1 MPPFAA
7 RRTPAMYQ
15 LAAGVLALALGSFHP
30 AGWGLAP
37 AGAAMIA
44 IAHLRRPW
52 SRRIALLFPLLTVAG
67 AGTGPTAPL
76 LPLAVAQA
84 LLLATPPGR
93 WTRLASQWCALA
105 ASGLSVVECY
115 AVLFSDPQAAPLA
128 LTVTTFLLS
137 LATLAA
143 GRETAFARL
152 LFDRSVSAVL
162 TRRLVGA
169 ALIALP
175 LIGLLLIRGQ
185 DAGWY
190 PVSTRFALM
199 VAANV
204 TLVTLIGLFTGARME
219 ATTAAAQRQLRQ
231 RQEMGNILHHTP
243 TAFSVKGLD
252 GRYLLASTA
261 FEKLH
266 DRAEG
271 EVLGLADHDLHSPEE
286 LAEIVRRDRAV
297 LDRGQAM
304 TYEDEIGSRTFVTS
318 IFPMRD
324 DDGTVIAIC
333 NAITEITE
341 VRIAESKFKGLLD
354 ASPEAMLCVNAEGRV
369 VLANTRA
376 LKLFQYE
383 RHELIGAAVES
394 LVPAALRARHIGHR
408 RGYTADPSP
417 HRMGNGARL
426 TAVRKDGTEIPVEIS
441 LAAVD
446 GDNGTVVFAA
456 VQDITDRLAQART
469 DAQLAAIV
477 EASNDAIVSKDL
489 DGVILTW
496 NPGAE
501 RLYGYAA
508 AEMIGRDVTLLL
520 PADRPGEEQNMLA
533 RVRRGEL
540 IRHHETQRVR
550 KDGQTIYVSL
560 SMGPLRDPL
569 GAIIG
574 ASTISHDITA
584 AVEAE
589 QRLRVER
596 EQFQMIMT
604 AASDPFVSIDARGR
618 ITEFNGQAE
627 RLSGWQRD
635 EVIGLPV
642 LDMILPVRY
651 AEGLGRVLDGRWDW
665 LLDRPTE
672 IFALRCDGVEVPIEL
687 TLWRI
692 ERDGRTTF
700 HAFGRDITARRQTEL
715 ALEQARDQAIEMA
728 RLKSQFLASM
738 SHEIRTPM
746 NGVIGLSGLLLDTTL
761 EGTQRRYA
769 EGIRN
774 AGLGLLSVINDIL
787 DFSKLEAGKVV
798 PERIDFE
805 VWRLLDEVVALVA
818 DTTGGRDLTL
828 VAHCDSEL
836 SQPVSG
842 DAGKLRQVL
851 LNLLGNAIKFTQQ
864 GRIEVTA
871 VPVADT
877 TGPDLAV
884 RFAVTDT
891 GIGIDQ
897 DKQRQLFEP
906 FTQADASTTRRF
918 GGTGLGLAICRELV
932 AVMGGAITL
941 TSRPGQG
948 STFAFTIPLGPPQDA
963 GPLHRPVLEGLRVL
977 VVTADDDERRELLDK
992 LGGWSMAAVAAE
1004 DGDAAA
1010 RLLIRAAA
1018 AGRPFDLTLCDTG
1031 TAAAIAGAGV
1041 TPAPK
1046 IVRLVAPGNPPPAGG
1061 PSLTRP
1067 IRQSQLYDVLVDVV
1081 APVTEQTLDLP
1092 ASLEKQGHVLLVEDN
1107 AINQTV
1113 AVGILARLGYSADV
1127 APDGRV
1133 AVAMATSH
1141 DYLAIFMD
1149 CLMPEMDGYTATAE
1163 IRRREP
1169 SGQHIPIIAMTAGAM
1184 PEDRARCL
1192 DAGMDDHVAK
1202 PVMPQDIAD
1211 ALQRCA
1217 ADRAPAPEPATR
1229 RQIEQRLDLLR
1240 AAAPNLDDTALTGL
1254 LRRLTAQVPALVDDA
1269 FHALAMDD
1277 TTALRNTAHQLK
1289 GAAGNLGAQELAD
1302 VADRVE
1308 QAALA
1313 GDLDT
1318 AVVTVTALR
1327 AAADRTL
1334 AAVRDITGDLSG
1346 NRAAHGPAAPR

>member
-1 MPPFAA
+1 
-7 RRTPAMYQ
+7 MYQ
-15 LAAGVLALALGSFHP
+15 VAAGALGLLLGASGVAP
-30 AGWGLAP
+30 WGLIS

-44 IAHLRRPW
+44 IARLSRPW
-52 SRRIALLFPLLTVAG
+52 QRRTALLFPLLTVA
-67 AGTGPTAPL
+67 AVSVDPAWATAL

-84 LLLATPPGR
+84 LLLAAGHRR
-93 WTRLASQWCALA
+93 WIRVVSQWFALA
-105 ASGLSVVECY
+105 ACGLSVVDCY
-115 AVLFSDPQAAPLA
+115 AVLFGEPATRPLA
-128 LTVTTFLLS
+128 SAVTAFLLA
-137 LATLAA
+137 LATLSASPD
-143 GRETAFARL
+143 TAVARL
-152 LFDRSVSAVL
+152 FFDRSISSVL

-175 LIGLLLIRGQ
+175 LIGLLLIAGQ

-190 PVSTRFALM
+190 SMHTRFAFM

-204 TLVTLIGLFTGARME
+204 TLVTAIGLFTGARME
-219 ATTAAAQRQLRQ
+219 AADAARRELRQ
-231 RQEMGNILHHTP
+231 RQEMGHILHHTP

-266 DRAEG
+266 DLGEG
-271 EVLGLADHDLHSPEE
+271 QVLGLADHDLHPPEK
-286 LAEIVRRDRAV
+286 LAEMVRRDRAV
-297 LDRGQAM
+297 LERGEAM

-324 DDGTVIAIC
+324 ENGTTFAIC
-333 NAITEITE
+333 HAITEITE

-369 VLANTRA
+369 VLANGRA
-376 LKLFQYE
+376 LEVFQYE
-383 RHELIGAAVES
+383 RHELLGIPVDT
-394 LVPAALRARHIGHR
+394 LVPGGLRTRHFAHR
-408 RGYTADPSP
+408 REYMASPSP
-417 HRMGNGARL
+417 HRAGRGMRL
-426 TAVRKDGTEIPVEIS
+426 TAVRRDGTEFPVEVS
-441 LAAVD
+441 LATVD

-501 RLYGYAA
+501 RLYGYTA
-508 AEMIGRDVTLLL
+508 AEMIGRDVTVLL
-520 PADRPGEEQNMLA
+520 PPDRPTEEQSMLA

-550 KDGQTIYVSL
+550 HDGQTIYVSL
-560 SMGPLRDPL
+560 SMGPLRDPN
-569 GAIIG
+569 GVIIG

-589 QRLRVER
+589 QRLRQER
-596 EQFQMIMT
+596 EQFQIIMA
-604 AASDPFVSIDARGR
+604 AASDPFVSMDAQGR

-635 EVIGLPV
+635 EVIGRPV

-651 AEGLGRVLDGRWDW
+651 AAGLDRVLDGRWGW

-687 TLWRI
+687 TLWRTR
-692 ERDGRTTF
+692 RDGRTTF
-700 HAFGRDITARRQTEL
+700 HAFGRDITARRQIEV

-761 EGTQRRYA
+761 DDTQHRYA

-787 DFSKLEAGKVV
+787 DFSKLEAGKVL

-818 DTTGGRDLTL
+818 DTTGSRDLTV
-828 VAHCDSEL
+828 VARCDSRL
-836 SQPVSG
+836 SQPVGG
-842 DAGKLRQVL
+842 DVGKLRQVL
-851 LNLLGNAIKFTQQ
+851 LNLLGNAIKFTEQ
-864 GRIEVTA
+864 GSIEVTA
-871 VPVADT
+871 TPVADT
-877 TGPDLAV
+877 AGPEIPV

-891 GIGIDQ
+891 GIGIEP
-897 DKQRQLFEP
+897 DKQRRLFEP

-918 GGTGLGLAICRELV
+918 GGTGLGLAICQELV
-932 AVMGGAITL
+932 AVMGGVITVD
-941 TSRPGQG
+941 SRPGQG
-948 STFAFTIPLGPPQDA
+948 STFAFTIPLGPPADSAPQ
-963 GPLHRPVLEGLRVL
+963 HHPVLEGLRVL
-977 VVTADDDERRELLDK
+977 VVTADDDERRGLLDK
-992 LGGWSMAAVAAE
+992 LGAWKMAAVTAE
-1004 DGDAAA
+1004 DGTAAT

-1018 AGRPFDLTLCDTG
+1018 AGRPFDLALCDNG
-1031 TAAAIAGAGV
+1031 MAAVIAGTGV
-1041 TPAPK
+1041 APPPK
-1046 IVRLVAPGNPPPAGG
+1046 IVMLTAPGSAPPEGSGPALAK
-1061 PSLTRP
+1061 PV
-1067 IRQSQLYDVLVDVV
+1067 RQSQLYDLLVDVV
-1081 APVTEQTLDLP
+1081 APATEHALDDMP

-1113 AVGILARLGYSADV
+1113 ALGILARLGYSADV

-1133 AVAMATSH
+1133 AVSMAAAH

-1169 SGQHIPIIAMTAGAM
+1169 PGRHIPIIAMTAGAM

-1192 DAGMDDHVAK
+1192 DAGMNDHVAK

-1211 ALQRCA
+1211 ALQRCG
-1217 ADRAPAPEPATR
+1217 ADRPPTPEPAAR
-1229 RQIEQRLDLLR
+1229 RQIEQRLDMLR

-1254 LRRLTAQVPALVDDA
+1254 LQRLIAQVPTLVDDA

-1277 TTALRNTAHQLK
+1277 ATAVRNAAHQLK
-1289 GAAGNLGAQELAD
+1289 GAAGNLGAQDLAD

-1308 QAALA
+1308 QAARA

-1318 AVVTVTALR
+1318 AVVAVTALR
-1327 AAADRTL
+1327 TAANLTL
-1334 AAVRDITGDLSG
+1334 EAVQSITADLSR
-1346 NRAAHGPAAPR
+1346 NPAIR

>member
-1 MPPFAA
+1 
-7 RRTPAMYQ
+7 MYQ
-15 LAAGVLALALGSFHP
+15 VSAGVLALVLGCFP
-30 AGWGLAP
+30 FAAWGLTT

-44 IAHLRRPW
+44 VARFTRIWP
-52 SRRIALLFPLLTVAG
+52 RRIALLFPLLTVVSVRS
-67 AGTGPTAPL
+67 GPAATAAL

-84 LLLATPPGR
+84 LLLVVTPRR
-93 WTRLASQWCALA
+93 WTQLTSQFCALA
-105 ASGLSVVECY
+105 ACGISVVDCY
-115 AVLFSDPQAAPLA
+115 AVLFGGPAPAPLA
-128 LTVTTFLLS
+128 LAVTTFLLS
-137 LATLAA
+137 LATIAA
-143 GRETAFARL
+143 GPDTAFAHL
-152 LFDRSVSAVL
+152 LFDRAVSAVL
-162 TRRLVGA
+162 TRRLVGS

-190 PVSTRFALM
+190 SVSTRFALM

-204 TLVTLIGLFTGARME
+204 TLVTVIGMFTGARME
-219 ATTAAAQRQLRQ
+219 ETTAAAQRQLRQ
-231 RQEMGNILHHTP
+231 RREMGNILHHSP

-266 DRAEG
+266 GLGEG
-271 EVLGLADHDLHSPEE
+271 EALGLADHDLHSPEE
-286 LAEIVRRDRAV
+286 LAEVVRRDRAV
-297 LDRGQAM
+297 LDRGEAM
-304 TYEDEIGSRTFVTS
+304 TYEDEVGSRTFVTS
-318 IFPMRD
+318 IFPMHD
-324 DDGTVIAIC
+324 DDGNIIAIC

-376 LKLFQYE
+376 LEVFGYE
-383 RHELIGAAVES
+383 RHELIGATVES
-394 LVPAALRARHIGHR
+394 LVPAGVRARHIAHR
-408 RGYTADPSP
+408 REYTANPSP
-417 HRMGNGARL
+417 HRMGRGMRL
-426 TAVRKDGTEIPVEIS
+426 AAVRKDGTEIPVEIS
-441 LAAVD
+441 LATVT
-446 GDNGTVVFAA
+446 GENGPVVFAA
-456 VQDITDRLAQART
+456 VQDITDRLAQARA

-477 EASNDAIVSKDL
+477 DASSDAIVSKDL

-501 RLYGYAA
+501 RLYGYTA
-508 AEMIGRDVTLLL
+508 AEMIGRDVTILL
-520 PADRPGEEQNMLA
+520 PPDRPGEEQNMLA

-550 KDGQTIYVSL
+550 NDGQTIYVSL
-560 SMGPLRDPL
+560 SMGPLRDTA

-589 QRLRVER
+589 QRLRLER
-596 EQFQMIMT
+596 EQFQMIMA
-604 AASDPFVSIDARGR
+604 AASDPFVSIDSRGR

-635 EVIGLPV
+635 EVVGLPA

-672 IFALRCDGVEVPIEL
+672 IYALRCDGVEVPIEL
-687 TLWRI
+687 TLWRT

-700 HAFGRDITARRQTEL
+700 HAFGRDITARRQTEI

-761 EGTQRRYA
+761 DDTQHRYA

-787 DFSKLEAGKVV
+787 DFSKLEAGKVL

-805 VWRLLDEVVALVA
+805 VWRLLDEVVGLVA
-818 DTTGGRDLTL
+818 DTTGDRDLTI
-828 VAHCDSEL
+828 VAHCDSRL

-842 DAGKLRQVL
+842 DVGKLRQVL
-851 LNLLGNAIKFTQQ
+851 LNLLGNAIKFTDR
-864 GRIEVTA
+864 GRIDVTA
-871 VPVADT
+871 APIADAD
-877 TGPDLAV
+877 GPDLPV

-918 GGTGLGLAICRELV
+918 GGTGLGLAICQELV
-932 AVMGGAITL
+932 AVMGGTITL

-948 STFAFTIPLGPPQDA
+948 STFAFTVPLGPPEDSS
-963 GPLHRPVLEGLRVL
+963 PLHRPVLEGLRVL
-977 VVTADDDERRELLDK
+977 VVTADDERQELLDK
-992 LGGWSMAAVAAE
+992 LEGWSMAAVVAE
-1004 DGDAAA
+1004 DGHTAA

-1018 AGRPFDLTLCDTG
+1018 AGRPFDLALCDIG
-1031 TAAAIAGAGV
+1031 MAAAIAAADV
-1041 TPAPK
+1041 TPPPK
-1046 IVRLVAPGNPPPAGG
+1046 IVLLTGPGSPPPDGNG
-1061 PSLTRP
+1061 PVLTRP
-1067 IRQSQLYDVLVDVV
+1067 IRQSQLYDLLVDVV
-1081 APVTEQTLDLP
+1081 APAAEHTLDLP

-1133 AVAMATSH
+1133 AVSMATTR

-1163 IRRREP
+1163 IRRQEP
-1169 SGQHIPIIAMTAGAM
+1169 PGRHIPIIAMTAGAM

-1211 ALQRCA
+1211 ALRRCA
-1217 ADRAPAPEPATR
+1217 AARPAAPGPAVR

-1240 AAAPNLDDTALTGL
+1240 AAAPNLDDAALTSL
-1254 LRRLTAQVPALVDDA
+1254 LQRLTAQVPTLVDDA

-1289 GAAGNLGAQELAD
+1289 GAAGNLGAQDLAD
-1302 VADRVE
+1302 IAGQAE
-1308 QAALA
+1308 QAARS
-1313 GDLDT
+1313 GDLDA
-1318 AVVTVTALR
+1318 AVVAVTAMR
-1327 AAADRTL
+1327 AAADQTL
-1334 AAVRDITGDLSG
+1334 DAVRVITVALSKD
-1346 NRAAHGPAAPR
+1346 PAAR

>member
-1 MPPFAA
+1 
-7 RRTPAMYQ
+7 MYQ
-15 LAAGVLALALGSFHP
+15 LAAGALALMLGFF
-30 AGWGLAP
+30 AGGWGLTS

-44 IAHLRRPW
+44 IGRLTRPW
-52 SRRIALLFPLLTVAG
+52 PRRVALLFPLLTMAAVPYSPDG
-67 AGTGPTAPL
+67 AIAL

-84 LLLATPPGR
+84 ILLAGASRPWLRFTSQC
-93 WTRLASQWCALA
+93 LALAGCALTI
-105 ASGLSVVECY
+105 VDCY
-115 AVLFSDPQAAPLA
+115 AVLFGAADPKQLA
-128 LTVTTFLLS
+128 LAATTFLVA
-137 LATLAA
+137 LATLADSPDS
-143 GRETAFARL
+143 GMGRL

-162 TRRLVGA
+162 TRRLAGS

-175 LIGLLLIRGQ
+175 LIGLVLIVGQ
-185 DAGWY
+185 EAGLY
-190 PVSTRFALM
+190 SLPTRFALM

-204 TLVTLIGLFTGARME
+204 TLVTVIGLFTGARME
-219 ATTAAAQRQLRQ
+219 ATDAAAQRELRQ

-252 GRYLLASTA
+252 GHYLLASAA

-266 DRAEG
+266 GLDEG
-271 EVLGLADHDLHSPEE
+271 KVLGLADHDLHSSEE

-297 LDRGQAM
+297 LQRGEAM

-324 DDGTVIAIC
+324 CDGEIIAIC

-341 VRIAESKFKGLLD
+341 VRIAESKFKGLLE
-354 ASPEAMLCVNAEGRV
+354 ASPEAMLCVNAEGRI
-369 VLANTRA
+369 VLANNRA
-376 LKLFQYE
+376 LQVFQYE
-383 RHELIGAAVES
+383 RHELIGTAVET
-394 LVPAALRARHIGHR
+394 LVPAALRARHIAHR
-408 RGYTADPSP
+408 REYTANPSP
-417 HRMGNGARL
+417 QRMGHGMRL
-426 TAVRKDGTEIPVEIS
+426 SAVRKDGTEIPVEIS
-441 LAAVD
+441 LATVD

-477 EASNDAIVSKDL
+477 DASNDAIVSKDL
-489 DGVILTW
+489 DGMILTW

-501 RLYGYAA
+501 RLYGYTA
-508 AEMIGRDVTLLL
+508 AEMIGRDVTVLL
-520 PADRPGEEQNMLA
+520 PSDRPGEEQNMLT

-550 KDGQTIYVSL
+550 QDGQTIYVSL
-560 SMGPLRDPL
+560 SMGPLRDPA
-569 GAIIG
+569 GVIIG

-604 AASDPFVSIDARGR
+604 AASDPFVSMDARGR

-627 RLSGWQRD
+627 RLSGWQRH
-635 EVIGLPV
+635 EVVGRPI
-642 LDMILPVRY
+642 LDMILPIRY

-672 IFALRCDGVEVPIEL
+672 MYALRCDGAEVPIEL
-687 TLWRI
+687 TLWRT

-700 HAFGRDITARRQTEL
+700 HAFGRDITARRQTEI

-746 NGVIGLSGLLLDTTL
+746 NGVIGLSGLLLDTSL
-761 EGTQRRYA
+761 DDTQHRYA

-787 DFSKLEAGKVV
+787 DFSKLEAGKVL

-818 DTTGGRDLTL
+818 DTTGGRDITV
-828 VAHCDSEL
+828 VARCDSRL

-851 LNLLGNAIKFTQQ
+851 LNLLGNAVKFTER

-871 VPVADT
+871 VPVTDAA
-877 TGPDLAV
+877 GPEVPV

-897 DKQRQLFEP
+897 DKQRRLFEP

-918 GGTGLGLAICRELV
+918 GGTGLGLAICQELV
-932 AVMGGAITL
+932 AVMGGTVTV

-948 STFAFTIPLGPPQDA
+948 STFAFTVPLSPPEDA
-963 GPLHRPVLEGLRVL
+963 TPMHHPVLEGLRVL

-992 LGGWSMAAVAAE
+992 LGAWSMAAVTAE
-1004 DGDAAA
+1004 DGGAAA

-1018 AGRPFDLTLCDTG
+1018 AGRPFDLALCDIG
-1031 TAAAIAGAGV
+1031 VAATLAGADV

-1046 IVRLVAPGNPPPAGG
+1046 IVLITTAGSPPPDGSG
-1061 PSLTRP
+1061 PALTKP
-1067 IRQSQLYDVLVDVV
+1067 IRQSQLYDLLVDVV
-1081 APVTEQTLDLP
+1081 APATEHALDDMP
-1092 ASLEKQGHVLLVEDN
+1092 GSLEKQGHVLLVEDN

-1113 AVGILARLGYSADV
+1113 ALGILARLGYSADV

-1133 AVAMATSH
+1133 AVSMATTH

-1163 IRRREP
+1163 IRRREEP
-1169 SGQHIPIIAMTAGAM
+1169 GQHVPIIAMTAGAM

-1192 DAGMDDHVAK
+1192 DVGMDDHVAK

-1211 ALQRCA
+1211 ALRRCA
-1217 ADRAPAPEPATR
+1217 GGRVPTPEPAAK
-1229 RQIEQRLDLLR
+1229 RQIEQRLALLR
-1240 AAAPNLDDTALTGL
+1240 AAAPNLDDAALTGL
-1254 LRRLTAQVPALVDDA
+1254 LQRLTAQVPALVEDA
-1269 FHALAMDD
+1269 FQALAMDD
-1277 TTALRNTAHQLK
+1277 ATALRNAAHQLK
-1289 GAAGNLGAQELAD
+1289 GAAGNLGAQDLAD

-1308 QAALA
+1308 QAARA

-1318 AVVTVTALR
+1318 AVVAVTELRSAATVTLE
-1327 AAADRTL
+1327 
-1334 AAVRDITGDLSG
+1334 AVQAITGDLSR
-1346 NRAAHGPAAPR
+1346 NPAVR

>member
-1 MPPFAA
+1 MIF
-7 RRTPAMYQ
+7 T
-15 LAAGVLALALGSFHP
+15 
-30 AGWGLAP
+30 
-37 AGAAMIA
+37 GAATIA
-44 IAHLRRPW
+44 IARLTRPW
-52 SRRIALLFPLLTVAG
+52 ARRLALVFPLLTIGMVL
-67 AGTGPTAPL
+67 TGPRATTAL

-84 LLLATPPGR
+84 LLLIATPR
-93 WTRLASQWCALA
+93 LWTRLVSQWCALA
-105 ASGLSVVECY
+105 SAGLSVVDCY
-115 AVLFSDPQAAPLA
+115 SVLFDERGAPLPVA
-128 LTVTTFLLS
+128 LAVTAFLLA
-137 LATLAA
+137 LAILADSPHVGLA
-143 GRETAFARL
+143 SL

-162 TRRLVGA
+162 TRRLVGS
-169 ALIALP
+169 ALIVLP
-175 LIGLLLIRGQ
+175 LIGLLLIKGQ
-185 DAGWY
+185 SVGLY
-190 PVSTRFALM
+190 SMHTRFALM

-204 TLVTLIGLFTGARME
+204 TLVTVVGLFTGARVE
-219 ATTAAAQRQLRQ
+219 AAETAAERQQRLLRQ
-231 RQEMGNILHHTP
+231 REEMGNILHFTP

-261 FEKLH
+261 FEELH
-266 DRAEG
+266 GLGEG
-271 EVLGLADHDLHSPEE
+271 EALGLADNDLYSPDEF
-286 LAEIVRRDRAV
+286 AEIARRDRAV
-297 LDRGQAM
+297 LDLGRPM
-304 TYEDEIGSRTFVTS
+304 TYEDEVGTRTFVTS
-318 IFPMRD
+318 IFPMRAE
-324 DDGTVIAIC
+324 DGTPTAIC

-354 ASPEAMLCVNAEGRV
+354 ASPEAMLCLSADGRI

-376 LKLFQYE
+376 LEVFQYE
-383 RHELIGAAVES
+383 RHELIGASVEF
-394 LVPAALRARHIGHR
+394 LVPKGLRARHIAHR
-408 RGYTADPSP
+408 REYMAHPSP
-417 HRMGNGARL
+417 HRVGRGMRL

-441 LAAVD
+441 LATVD

-456 VQDITDRLAQART
+456 VQDITDRLSQART

-501 RLYGYAA
+501 RLYGYTA
-508 AEMIGRDVTLLL
+508 AEMIGRDVTILL
-520 PADRPGEEQNMLA
+520 PPDRPGEEQSMLA

-540 IRHHETQRVR
+540 IRHHETQRVCQ
-550 KDGQTIYVSL
+550 DGHTIYVSL
-560 SMGPLRDPL
+560 SMGPLRDP
-569 GAIIG
+569 GGSIIG
-574 ASTISHDITA
+574 ASTISHDITTE
-584 AVEAE
+584 VETE
-589 QRLRVER
+589 QRLRLER

-604 AASDPFVSIDARGR
+604 AASDPFVSVDARGR

-627 RLSGWQRD
+627 RLSGWQRH
-635 EVIGLPV
+635 EVLGLPV

-672 IFALRCDGVEVPIEL
+672 MYALRCDGVEVPIEL
-687 TLWRI
+687 TLWRT

-700 HAFGRDITARRQTEL
+700 HAFGRDITARRQTEI

-746 NGVIGLSGLLLDTTL
+746 NGVIGLSGLLLDTAL
-761 EGTQRRYA
+761 DDTQHRYA

-787 DFSKLEAGKVV
+787 DFSKLEAGKVL

-818 DTTGGRDLTL
+818 DTTGGRDITV
-828 VAHCDSEL
+828 VARCDSRL

-851 LNLLGNAIKFTQQ
+851 LNLLGNAIKFTEQ

-871 VPVADT
+871 TPAADDG
-877 TGPDLAV
+877 GPDIPV
-884 RFAVTDT
+884 RFAVSDT

-918 GGTGLGLAICRELV
+918 GGTGLGLAICQELV
-932 AVMGGAITL
+932 AVMGGQISV

-948 STFAFTIPLGPPQDA
+948 STFAFTVPLSQPEDA
-963 GPLHRPVLEGLRVL
+963 AAMHHPVLEGLRVL
-977 VVTADDDERRELLDK
+977 VVTDDDDERRELLDK
-992 LGGWSMAAVAAE
+992 LGAWSMAPVTAE

-1010 RLLIRAAA
+1010 RLLIRATA
-1018 AGRPFDLTLCDTG
+1018 AGRPFDLALCDT
-1031 TAAAIAGAGV
+1031 TMAAAIASADV

-1046 IVRLVAPGNPPPAGG
+1046 IVLLTSPGSPPPDGSG
-1061 PSLTRP
+1061 PSLTKP
-1067 IRQSQLYDVLVDVV
+1067 IRQSQLYDLLVDVV
-1081 APVTEQTLDLP
+1081 APATDHVIDDVP

-1113 AVGILARLGYSADV
+1113 ALGILARLGYSADV

-1133 AVAMATSH
+1133 AVSMATTH

-1163 IRRREP
+1163 IRRLEP
-1169 SGQHIPIIAMTAGAM
+1169 AGQHVPIIAMTAGAM

-1192 DAGMDDHVAK
+1192 EAGMDDHISK
-1202 PVMPQDIAD
+1202 PVMPQDISD
-1211 ALQRCA
+1211 ALQRCVVT
-1217 ADRAPAPEPATR
+1217 RPPTPEPPTR

-1240 AAAPNLDDTALTGL
+1240 AAAPNLDDDALTGL
-1254 LRRLTAQVPALVDDA
+1254 LQRLTAQVPALVDDA
-1269 FHALAMDD
+1269 FQALAMDD
-1277 TTALRNTAHQLK
+1277 ATALRNAAHQLK
-1289 GAAGNLGAQELAD
+1289 GAAGNLGAQDLAD

-1308 QAALA
+1308 QAARA

-1318 AVVTVTALR
+1318 AVVAVTELR
-1327 AAADRTL
+1327 TAAEQTL
-1334 AAVRDITGDLSG
+1334 EAVQVITRGLAVR
-1346 NRAAHGPAAPR
+1346 

>member
-1 MPPFAA
+1 
-7 RRTPAMYQ
+7 MYQ
-15 LAAGVLALALGSFHP
+15 VAAGVLALTLGFLPP
-30 AGWGLAP
+30 AEWGLTS

-44 IAHLRRPW
+44 VTRFTRPLP
-52 SRRIALLFPLLTVAG
+52 RRISVLFPLLTVASVVS
-67 AGTGPTAPL
+67 GPPATAAL

-84 LLLATPPGR
+84 LLLAAAPRR
-93 WTRLASQWCALA
+93 WMQFTSQWCAIA
-105 ASGLSVVECY
+105 ASALSVVDCY
-115 AVLFSDPQAAPLA
+115 AVLFSDDPAPAPLA
-128 LTVTTFLLS
+128 LAVTTFLLS
-137 LATLAA
+137 LTTLAA
-143 GRETAFARL
+143 NPDTAIARL
-152 LFDRSVSAVL
+152 FFERSVSAVL
-162 TRRLVGA
+162 TRRLVGS
-169 ALIALP
+169 ALVALP

-190 PVSTRFALM
+190 PLHTRFALM

-204 TLVTLIGLFTGARME
+204 TLVTVIGLFTGARME
-219 ATTAAAQRQLRQ
+219 ATTTAARRELRQ

-266 DRAEG
+266 DLGEG
-271 EVLGLADHDLHSPEE
+271 EALGLADHDLHSPEE
-286 LAEIVRRDRAV
+286 LAEVVRRDRAV
-297 LDRGQAM
+297 LDSGQAM
-304 TYEDEIGSRTFVTS
+304 TYEDEVGSRTFVTS
-318 IFPMRD
+318 IFPMHD

-341 VRIAESKFKGLLD
+341 VRLAESKFKGLLD
-354 ASPEAMLCVNAEGRV
+354 ASPEAMLCVNAEGRI

-376 LKLFQYE
+376 LEVFQYE
-383 RHELIGAAVES
+383 RHELIGATVES
-394 LVPAALRARHIGHR
+394 LVPAGLRARHIAHR
-408 RGYTADPSP
+408 REYTANPSP
-417 HRMGNGARL
+417 HRMGRGMRL
-426 TAVRKDGTEIPVEIS
+426 AAVRKDGSEIPVEIS
-441 LAAVD
+441 LATID
-446 GDNGTVVFAA
+446 GDNGAVVFAA

-477 EASNDAIVSKDL
+477 DASNDAIVSKDL
-489 DGVILTW
+489 DGVVLTW

-501 RLYGYAA
+501 RLYGYTA
-508 AEMIGRDVTLLL
+508 AEMIGRDVTVLL
-520 PADRPGEEQNMLA
+520 PPDRPGEEEIMLA

-550 KDGQTIYVSL
+550 QDGQTIYVSL
-560 SMGPLRDPL
+560 SMGPLRDPA

-584 AVEAE
+584 AVAAE

-627 RLSGWQRD
+627 RLSGWQRE

-651 AEGLGRVLDGRWDW
+651 ADSLDRVLDGRWDW

-687 TLWRI
+687 TLWRT

-700 HAFGRDITARRQTEL
+700 HAFGRDITARRQTEI

-761 EGTQRRYA
+761 DDTQHRYA

-787 DFSKLEAGKVV
+787 DFSKLEAGKVL
-798 PERIDFE
+798 PERVDFE

-818 DTTGGRDLTL
+818 DTTGGRDLA
-828 VAHCDSEL
+828 VEAHCDSRL
-836 SQPVSG
+836 SQAVSG
-842 DAGKLRQVL
+842 DVGKLRQVL
-851 LNLLGNAIKFTQQ
+851 LNLLGNAIKFTEQ
-864 GRIEVTA
+864 GRIEVSA
-871 VPVADT
+871 APVSDAD
-877 TGPDLAV
+877 GPDVPV

-918 GGTGLGLAICRELV
+918 GGTGLGLAICQELV
-932 AVMGGAITL
+932 AVMGGTITL

-948 STFAFTIPLGPPQDA
+948 STFAFTVPLGPPE
-963 GPLHRPVLEGLRVL
+963 GLSPRHHPVLEGLRVL
-977 VVTADDDERRELLDK
+977 VVIADDDERRELCDK
-992 LGGWSMAAVAAE
+992 LGGWSMAAVTAE
-1004 DGDAAA
+1004 DGDAGA

-1018 AGRPFDLTLCDTG
+1018 AGRPFDLALCDTG
-1031 TAAAIAGAGV
+1031 MAAAIAGADV
-1041 TPAPK
+1041 TPPAK
-1046 IVRLVAPGNPPPAGG
+1046 IVRLAAPGG
-1061 PSLTRP
+1061 PSPDDGGPALTRP
-1067 IRQSQLYDVLVDVV
+1067 IRLSQLYDLLVDVV
-1081 APVTEQTLDLP
+1081 APAGQHTLDLP

-1107 AINQTV
+1107 VINQTV
-1113 AVGILARLGYSADV
+1113 ALGILARLGYSADV
-1127 APDGRV
+1127 APDGLV
-1133 AVAMATSH
+1133 AVAMATTH

-1163 IRRREP
+1163 IRRQEP
-1169 SGQHIPIIAMTAGAM
+1169 PGQHIPIIAMTAGAM

-1217 ADRAPAPEPATR
+1217 ATRPPPPATDAQ

-1240 AAAPNLDDTALTGL
+1240 AAAPNLDGAALTGL
-1254 LRRLTAQVPALVDDA
+1254 LQRLTAQVPTLVDDA

-1277 TTALRNTAHQLK
+1277 PTALRNAAHQLK

-1308 QAALA
+1308 QAARA

-1318 AVVTVTALR
+1318 AVGAVTELR
-1327 AAADRTL
+1327 AAAGQTL
-1334 AAVRDITGDLSG
+1334 DAVRAIIGELSTD
-1346 NRAAHGPAAPR
+1346 PAVP